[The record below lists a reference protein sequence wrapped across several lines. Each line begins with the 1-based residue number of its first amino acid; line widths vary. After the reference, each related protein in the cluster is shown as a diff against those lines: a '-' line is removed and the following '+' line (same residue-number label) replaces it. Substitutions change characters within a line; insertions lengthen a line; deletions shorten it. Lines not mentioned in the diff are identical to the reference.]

1 VLIFHLNG
9 SLTGW
14 LVFMREK
21 RKQARARVFLGGVI
35 AFNKRRPTLQCCVR
49 NMSPAGAFI
58 ALESTAVIPDEF
70 DLSIPCR
77 EKSLRARLIWR
88 NAEAAGL
95 SFTNLA
101 GSNVV
106 PLDYAVKLK
115 VCERENARLTQRLA
129 DLRSAD

>member
-1 VLIFHLNG
+1 
-9 SLTGW
+9 
-14 LVFMREK
+14 MREK

-35 AFNKRRPTLQCCVR
+35 GFNKRRSTLECCVR
-49 NMSPAGAFI
+49 NLSPVGAFI

-77 EKSLRARLIWR
+77 ETSLRARLIWR
-88 NAEAAGL
+88 NGEAAGL

-101 GSNVV
+101 GSNIV
-106 PLDYAVKLK
+106 PLDCAIKLK
-115 VCERENARLTQRLA
+115 ACERKNARLTQRLA